1 MTTDYEK
8 LEQATA
14 LISEVM
20 ANLEQPGVEYPIP
33 ADQLV
38 WKNGNLWKP
47 ESESDGR
54 LVVLLRSDWPV
65 PDRVEVLR
73 KTGAWEIMR
82 YAGSDSNENRHH
94 YRGRDAGTEYAPRK
108 QGGGCR
114 VYYKEEFGLI
124 PLPGPGR
131 GRYE

>member
-1 MTTDYEK
+1 MPTDYEK
-8 LEQATA
+8 LQQAVL
-14 LISEVM
+14 LIEEAM
-20 ANLEQPGVEYPIP
+20 LNLEPPSASYPIP

-38 WKNGNLWKP
+38 WKNNNLWKP
-47 ESESDGR
+47 VAESDGK

-73 KTGAWEIMR
+73 KGGVWEIMR
-82 YAGSDSNENRHH
+82 YAGSDANENRHH
-94 YRGRDAGTEYAPRK
+94 YRGRDPGSEYAPRK